1 MKNKKIK
8 KIIRAV
14 ALATLTCSLLLSGCS
29 QGGQTPSGGSG
40 EPVSTET
47 ERHKA
52 QVVATLF
59 PQYDFAKQ
67 IAGDKADVVLL
78 LPPGSESH
86 SYEPTP
92 SDMIKIHKA
101 DVFLYTG
108 ESMEAWSHKLTLS
121 LEDADSECLVVDVS
135 KGVPLVRTADI
146 EKEHAHAEG
155 DHYEGDGHAHESEAA
170 GGEAE
175 ASAAKESEHSHIY
188 DPHIWTDP
196 QLAKIMVANILEGLC
211 SADPENADVYRANA
225 AEYVKELDGLDLEF
239 RTIIGSAEQN
249 EIIFGSRFAFYYFVK
264 RYGLDYESAFDS
276 CSAETE
282 PSARTVKLL
291 IDEIK
296 EKKIPVIFY
305 AELEEPK
312 TAKALSAETGAK
324 LLMLHSCHNVTKDE
338 WESGATYLS
347 LMKQNAENLKEGLS
361 Q

>member
-1 MKNKKIK
+1 MKKTGIGKILEVVVT
-8 KIIRAV
+8 A
-14 ALATLTCSLLLSGCS
+14 ALAAALLLTGCS
-29 QGGQTPSGGSG
+29 QAEQAPSGEGRG
-40 EPVSTET
+40 APVSNET
-47 ERHKA
+47 ESHKP
-52 QVVATLF
+52 QVIATLF

-67 IAGDKADVVLL
+67 IAGDKADVILL

-108 ESMEAWSHKLTLS
+108 ESMEAWSHKLTQG
-121 LEDADSECLVVDVS
+121 LESDNSKCLVVDVS
-135 KGVPLVRTADI
+135 RGVPLVRTADI
-146 EKEHAHAEG
+146 EKEHEHEHADG
-155 DHYEGDGHAHESEAA
+155 DHSDGEHP
-170 GGEAE
+170 
-175 ASAAKESEHSHIY
+175 ESEHSHIY

-196 QLAKIMVANILEGLC
+196 QLAKIMVLNILEGLC

-225 AEYVKELDGLDLEF
+225 AEYVKELDGLDQEF
-239 RTIIGSAEQN
+239 KTIINNAKRN
-249 EIIFGSRFAFYYFVK
+249 EVIFGSRFAFYYFVK

-312 TAKALSAETGAK
+312 TAKALSTETGAK

-338 WESGATYLS
+338 WERGATYLS

>member
-1 MKNKKIK
+1 MKKTG
-8 KIIRAV
+8 IRKLLSAMV
-14 ALATLTCSLLLSGCS
+14 PATLIFALLLTGCS
-29 QGGQTPSGGSG
+29 QAEQTPSGEGSG
-40 EPVSTET
+40 AKVSSET
-47 ERHKA
+47 ESHKP
-52 QVVATLF
+52 QVIATLF

-78 LPPGSESH
+78 LPPGLESH

-108 ESMEAWSHKLTLS
+108 EIMEAWSQKLILS
-121 LEDADSECLVVDVS
+121 LENSGAECLVVDVS

-146 EKEHAHAEG
+146 EKEHEHADG
-155 DHYEGDGHAHESEAA
+155 DEHEYADGDDQ
-170 GGEAE
+170 
-175 ASAAKESEHSHIY
+175 EHSHIY

-211 SADPENADVYRANA
+211 SADPENAEVYKANA
-225 AEYVKELDGLDLEF
+225 SEYMKELDGLDLEF
-239 RTIIGSAEQN
+239 RTVIDNAKRN